1 MPVDEA
7 GNRADIVMDG
17 NSTVNRM
24 NIGRA
29 YELYYNAASRD
40 VSKYIQSTLNVKDR
54 NHPKIYVEDIF
65 NSNQQLFET
74 VYKYLMGYYK
84 IVSPKIYN
92 FYNSNRTDEERIN
105 HIAEIIKDGVY
116 IYMPADTEIEHVEAV
131 QDLEKHY
138 KPTYGPVTYV
148 GNSGNRVTTKDP
160 VRIGSVYIML
170 LEKTGDDW
178 SSVASGKLQHFGILA
193 QLTRADK
200 NTQPIRTSPIRAIGE
215 SEGRIFVS
223 YAGERAIAELMDRN
237 NNPVAHKAIVQNIL
251 NADKPTNIDEIID
264 REKIHYG
271 GSKPLSIVKHV
282 LQCAGIKFVHH
293 Q

>member
-17 NSTVNRM
+17 NATVNRM

-29 YELYYNAASRD
+29 YELYYNSASRD
-40 VSKYIQSTLNVKDR
+40 VTTFIRNQLNVKDQH
-54 NHPKIYVEDIF
+54 HPKVYVEEIF
-65 NSNQQLFET
+65 YSNRAVFDSC
-74 VYKYLMGYYK
+74 YKYLMGYYK
-84 IVSPKIYN
+84 IVSPKMFRFFN
-92 FYNSNRTDEERIN
+92 GELSDEDKIN
-105 HIAEIIKDGVY
+105 HIASVVKDGIY
-116 IYMPADTEIEHVEAV
+116 IYMPPDTEVEHVEAV
-131 QDLEKHY
+131 LEIEKHY

-148 GNSGNRVTTKDP
+148 GNSGRKVTTKDP

-178 SSVASGKLQHFGILA
+178 SSVSSGKVQHFGILA

-200 NTQPIRTSPIRAIGE
+200 HTQPIRTSPIRAIGE

-223 YAGERAIAELMDRN
+223 YAGQKAIAELMDRN
-237 NNPVAHKAIVQNIL
+237 NSPITHKKIVRTIIE
-251 NADKPTNIDEIID
+251 AEKPTNIDHVVD
-264 REKIHYG
+264 RNVIKYNG
-271 GSKPLSIVKHV
+271 TKPLSIVKHV

-293 Q
+293 